1 MDILTIMLDHRT
13 KVDLGRYSL
22 APTINYAI
30 DSLHSPGSHN
40 KGIYE
45 LIMIQKELE
54 LLGYYRRGF
63 WYFCLPP
70 LTQFLDSFCQR
81 GKTNTHS
88 LDYIRDGVILF
99 ENQLS

>member
-30 DSLHSPGSHN
+30 D
-40 KGIYE
+40 
-45 LIMIQKELE
+45 
-54 LLGYYRRGF
+54 
-63 WYFCLPP
+63 
-70 LTQFLDSFCQR
+70 
-81 GKTNTHS
+81 
-88 LDYIRDGVILF
+88 YIRDGVILF